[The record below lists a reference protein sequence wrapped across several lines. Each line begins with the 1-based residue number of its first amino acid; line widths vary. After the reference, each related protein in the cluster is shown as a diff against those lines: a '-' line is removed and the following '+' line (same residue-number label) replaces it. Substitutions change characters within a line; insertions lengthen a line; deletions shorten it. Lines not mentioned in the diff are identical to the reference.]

1 MKLSARLAA
10 AILLSTSILLSA
22 QNTFEVVSVKA
33 NVSVDPPSDPR
44 MSPGRFSWS
53 NATLRQLIQA
63 AYEVRPFQLVAL
75 PDWADAARFDVTA
88 TASFPA
94 SPQQMMHTM
103 LQGVLADRFDLSV
116 HRDKR
121 ELPVYSLVL
130 ARRDGKLGPT
140 IHPAKVDCG
149 AVSAKPLDSGDA
161 QADYAACAPQMGL
174 TRMKMPGFHMA
185 GLAGALMRLL
195 DRPVVDKTGL
205 TEAFDVEVSWTPD
218 ATMLPTGAPVP
229 NPTSAAPSLFT
240 ALEEQLG
247 LRLVSDRAAADVLV
261 VDRIN
266 RLKPD

>member
-1 MKLSARLAA
+1 MKLMAGLAA
-10 AILLSTSILLSA
+10 AILLSASILFPA
-22 QNTFEVVSVKA
+22 QNTFEVVSVKP

-53 NATLRQLIQA
+53 NATLRQLIQV
-63 AYEVRPFQLVAL
+63 AYEVRPFQLIAL
-75 PDWADAARFDVTA
+75 PEWADSARFDVTA

-94 SPQQMMHTM
+94 SPQQMHTM
-103 LQGVLADRFDLSV
+103 LQGVLADRFDLST

-121 ELPVYSLVL
+121 ELPVYGLVL
-130 ARRDGKLGPT
+130 GRRDGKLGPN
-140 IHPAKVDCG
+140 IHPAKVDCES
-149 AVSAKPLDSGDA
+149 VSAKPLDSGTA
-161 QADYAACAPQMGL
+161 QADYAACAPQLGL
-174 TRMKMPGFHMA
+174 TRMKMPGFHMS

-205 TEAFDVEVSWTPD
+205 TEAFDIELSWTPD
-218 ATMLPTGAPVP
+218 PTMLPTGVPVP
-229 NPTSAAPSLFT
+229 SPTSAAPSLFT